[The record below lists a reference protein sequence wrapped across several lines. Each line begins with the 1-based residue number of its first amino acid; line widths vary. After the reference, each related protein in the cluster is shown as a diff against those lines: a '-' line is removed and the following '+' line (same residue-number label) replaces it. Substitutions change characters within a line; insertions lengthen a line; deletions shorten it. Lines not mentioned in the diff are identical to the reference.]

1 MQERQVAREYFGPP
15 SIVCCY
21 RCIYGDTIRIF
32 FVFNLF
38 IVLLKYTAKPAG
50 ESSNIPPLYGISKD
64 DTKQYVSEISRVPI
78 GKNSRGTVR
87 TKSSATNLRNG
98 QKKHHN
104 HSRNSAQRPVAPSWF
119 HRAQSHGHVALLP
132 AKIIVET
139 RVHES

>member
-21 RCIYGDTIRIF
+21 RCIYGDTIRSF
-32 FVFNLF
+32 VVFNLF

-50 ESSNIPPLYGISKD
+50 ESSNIPPLYGLSRD

-87 TKSSATNLRNG
+87 TNVARQTYETGKRNIITTLETLRSARSPPVGFTAPKATDTWHFYLR
-98 QKKHHN
+98 K
-104 HSRNSAQRPVAPSWF
+104 
-119 HRAQSHGHVALLP
+119 
-132 AKIIVET
+132 
-139 RVHES
+139 